1 MQKRVAGPDAVR
13 ALAIVC
19 VIGGHFF
26 INTGFNQTD
35 FASAG
40 MFILSM
46 VQTFTLIGVPLFLM
60 LTGYLNINKTQP
72 SRKYFRG
79 IWRVLIAYLFF
90 SVVTILFR
98 KYWLGHEKTMLQW
111 VLEITS
117 FSAIPYAWYIE
128 MWIGL
133 FLLTPFLSR
142 LWHAIESKHQHLILI
157 AILFVCAALPDF
169 TNRYGLHLLPGYWT
183 TAAYPLLSFFI
194 GAYIRTY
201 QPKFST
207 SRLLALIVALCLFNP
222 VLSMILA
229 YGKPM
234 LHLHGGPGGI
244 VSIPIAVCTF
254 MMFYQRE
261 IRNLIAKATI
271 TKISLLSL
279 DMYLVAYLVDQ
290 LLYPVWQ
297 TLGMNQQKYA
307 VYYIPVIASLVI
319 TGFVLAYVKD
329 KALKIAG
336 NLKPKKIPVI
346 TRQI

>member
-1 MQKRVAGPDAVR
+1 
-13 ALAIVC
+13 
-19 VIGGHFF
+19 
-26 INTGFNQTD
+26 
-35 FASAG
+35 
-40 MFILSM
+40 M

-90 SVVTILFR
+90 SIITILFR
-98 KYWLGHEKTMLQW
+98 KYWLGQEKSMLQW
-111 VLEITS
+111 MLEITS

-142 LWHAIESKHQHLILI
+142 LWHAIDNKRQRQILI
-157 AILFVCAALPDF
+157 VILFVCAALPDF

-183 TAAYPLLSFFI
+183 AAAYPLLTFYI
-194 GAYIRTY
+194 GAYLRTY
-201 QPKFST
+201 QPRIAAT
-207 SRLLALIVALCLFNP
+207 RLVAVIVALCLVNP
-222 VLSMILA
+222 VLSMLLA

-244 VSIPIAVCTF
+244 ISIPVAVCTF
-254 MMFYQRE
+254 MLFYQCD
-261 IRNLIAKATI
+261 IRNRTAKATI

-279 DMYLVAYLVDQ
+279 DMYLVAYMADQ

-297 TLGMNQQKYA
+297 TLGMNEQNYA

-319 TGFVLAYVKD
+319 TGFVIAYAKD
-329 KALKIAG
+329 KTFKFAES
-336 NLKPKKIPVI
+336 LKPKKILFFI
-346 TRQI
+346 R